1 MHDCIYDNQRAI
13 LIQYICNKCNR
24 FNHLISNKQQ
34 NQSKMKNL
42 FAFLTKIATLMIVVI
57 VTFVSPAAIIGAV
70 MLDLSLYVDCVTSP
84 TYCALMFFITLF
96 TCIYYVDWVIAR
108 EKVKRERA

>member
-57 VTFVSPAAIIGAV
+57 VTFVSPAVIIGAV

-84 TYCALMFFITLF
+84 GYCAVMFFVTF
-96 TCIYYVDWVIAR
+96 YTCIYYVDTVIA
-108 EKVKRERA
+108 KGKDKRERA